1 MVMVM
6 WQVED
11 SHIYCGLS
19 DGRVVAFSLM
29 VSDSGLQQSFDSSC
43 VHDTSASRLR
53 PVLSLAVTHGR
64 VYYGD
69 GSVNVK
75 VIDCS
80 QGWTCHQ
87 LRQVLTN
94 TNKCNVFIFLS
105 EINYYHYYYYYC
117 FMAIILDNLC

>member
-1 MVMVM
+1 MFSLFEYYLDDREAPVFLHLVCNRSTVMMTMMVVIIMVV

-19 DGRVVAFSLM
+19 DGRVIAFSLM
-29 VSDSGLQQSFDSSC
+29 VSDSGLRQSFDSSC

-80 QGWTCHQ
+80 QG
-87 LRQVLTN
+87 
-94 TNKCNVFIFLS
+94 
-105 EINYYHYYYYYC
+105 
-117 FMAIILDNLC
+117 